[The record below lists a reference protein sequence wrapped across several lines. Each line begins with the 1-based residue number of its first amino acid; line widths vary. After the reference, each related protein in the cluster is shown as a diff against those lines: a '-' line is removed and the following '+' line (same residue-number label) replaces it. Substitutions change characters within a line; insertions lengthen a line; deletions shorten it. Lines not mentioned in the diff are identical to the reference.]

1 MEHLTRAW
9 TLTLLK
15 QWERGLFLLV
25 FLPHMGGFCFV
36 FRGGGL
42 TPFRKIACGQWELHG
57 TQTQSFSM
65 CMKQW
70 LWIQAVY
77 TMASTAH
84 VWLDSY
90 SSFIAGLPD
99 VKHTAVHR
107 VWYSLFGAYGIKKC
121 TLSEPSII
129 RLMIDLLFRK
139 ATRLWVCTGA
149 VLNTPGLQVNCKKA
163 A

>member
-1 MEHLTRAW
+1 MIPKQSAVKVYLDRKEHSGT
-9 TLTLLK
+9 
-15 QWERGLFLLV
+15 
-25 FLPHMGGFCFV
+25 PHQSLNLNITETVREGSIFISIFSSLGGFCFV

-84 VWLDSY
+84 V
-90 SSFIAGLPD
+90 
-99 VKHTAVHR
+99 
-107 VWYSLFGAYGIKKC
+107 
-121 TLSEPSII
+121 
-129 RLMIDLLFRK
+129 
-139 ATRLWVCTGA
+139 
-149 VLNTPGLQVNCKKA
+149 
-163 A
+163 